1 MADGRAED
9 EASRGPAE
17 TPVATGAAPVKP
29 DARPKSSV
37 VRNAEFM
44 LFSASQAVSLFG
56 DKLDYM
62 AMLALIAFYSK
73 DWRWGGT
80 KALSY
85 FSVVGALPTVMF
97 GPLAGVLVDRWDRR
111 KVMIVC
117 DTCRTV
123 LAAAIPIVAILTHS
137 LWLVFLAAFMVFAFG
152 LFFNTARLSVIPNL
166 VGEQGLLGANSVM
179 NLIARIATFLGM
191 FLGGLI
197 VDWSGWERI
206 GMVPRW
212 SAGFYIDALTYALS
226 VVAMVVVFRRLA
238 GVWARQ
244 RTAPEFLRGKPGQ
257 SPKTEARSILEQE
270 VRVFRE
276 LGDAL
281 RLVLREPSVLFVYC
295 SVVLLVFLGS
305 GILVLYVPII
315 QGGIKWAG
323 VIRGTRG
330 VGYIAAIGSIG
341 LIVSSL
347 AYGLIGRYARRYK
360 VMLACFIL
368 LGLAAT
374 GLAVFK
380 SLAPVA
386 PFALLAGLALSP
398 INIGVDTMI
407 HESVPEHIRGR
418 IFSSRDWVMYLS
430 FAVFAFLVGQLTTF
444 VAPRTLLLVMAL
456 TTVGAGIAGFFLAQ
470 RRGIR

>member
-1 MADGRAED
+1 MTENQ
-9 EASRGPAE
+9 
-17 TPVATGAAPVKP
+17 TPPPAAPAS
-29 DARPKSSV
+29 DAATVSLPAPAGAGAKSSV
-37 VRNAEFM
+37 LRNAEFM
-44 LFSASQAVSLFG
+44 LFSVSQAVSLFG

-62 AMLALIAFYSK
+62 AMLALIAFYSQ

-85 FSVVGALPTVMF
+85 FSVVGALPTVLF

-137 LWLVFLAAFMVFAFG
+137 LWLVFLAAFMVFGFG
-152 LFFNTARLSVIPNL
+152 LFFNTARLAVIPNL

-206 GMVPRW
+206 GMTPRW

-238 GVWARQ
+238 NVWAPPVRL
-244 RTAPEFLRGKPGQ
+244 AP
-257 SPKTEARSILEQE
+257 TEARFILEQE
-270 VRVFRE
+270 ARVFRE

-295 SVVLLVFLGS
+295 AVVLLVFLGS

-323 VIRGTRG
+323 VVRGTRG

-341 LIVSSL
+341 LIISSL
-347 AYGLIGRYARRYK
+347 AYGLIGRHARRYK
-360 VMLACFIL
+360 VMLVCFVL

-386 PFALLAGLALSP
+386 PFALLAGLALAP
-398 INIGVDTMI
+398 VNIAVDTMI

-444 VAPRTLLLVMAL
+444 VAPRTLLLVIGL
-456 TTVGAGIAGFFLAQ
+456 TTVAVSIGGFFLA
-470 RRGIR
+470 RGRGIR